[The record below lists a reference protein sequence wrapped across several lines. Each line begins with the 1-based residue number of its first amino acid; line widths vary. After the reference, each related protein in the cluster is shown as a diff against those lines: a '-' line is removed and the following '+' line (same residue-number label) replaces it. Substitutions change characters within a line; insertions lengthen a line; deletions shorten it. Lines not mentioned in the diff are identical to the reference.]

1 MIVVLIAKYN
11 FNAATLYSIVIKSSK
26 FKTMEIETSDQLE
39 DRPLNVGAF
48 LQCQNSGFVD

>member
-39 DRPLNVGAF
+39 DRHVGAF